1 MKPKLLAAI
10 LILSAPSALRAQA
23 APVPSFS
30 FCGTYGAYVMLYKNT
45 DQFEELGKLRCGEKV
60 EVLGKWFDYLQIRTV
75 DGKVGWARA
84 ADVTGGPASTPT
96 GTPFG
101 MTNSPVQS
109 PQHEAAVPLNNKNII
124 SMQAMRLSPEVIIAK
139 IQSSSTSFDTS
150 ASGLQKLKYAGVPDK
165 VIVAMLQ
172 PPATPV
178 APVEA
183 AKPPAVLQIKIPDG
197 TSVDLTTVAA
207 LSSDDVREGMT
218 IHLKVLNDVVINGVT
233 VLRRD
238 SDARAR
244 VYVINQPTFTS
255 KVGQVEWAMEDIAAI
270 NGDLVPATFA
280 PLEPQSATA
289 SDIAA
294 VNTGTTWEFRKNKPT
309 TMPAGRRLRATIHG
323 DIILN
328 VPAALAAQEG
338 PAAQGA
344 QPTEADATRTLSA
357 SASNTQV
364 PNSQNPE
371 PSPEVS
377 SSRPTRTNPR

>member
-1 MKPKLLAAI
+1 MKPNLLTAI
-10 LILSAPSALRAQA
+10 LILSASSAAHAQGQA
-23 APVPSFS
+23 PAQAPVPSFS

-60 EVLGKWFDYLQIRTV
+60 VVLAKWFDYLQIRTL
-75 DGKVGWARA
+75 DGKVGWARS

-96 GTPFG
+96 ATPFG
-101 MTNSPVQS
+101 LTNQPVQS

-124 SMQAMRLSPEVIIAK
+124 SMQAMRLSPEVMIAK
-139 IQSSSTSFDTS
+139 IQSSPTSFDTS

-165 VIVAMLQ
+165 VIVAMVQ
-172 PPATPV
+172 APATPV
-178 APVEA
+178 ASAVEA
-183 AKPPAVLQIKIPDG
+183 AKPSAIRQIKIPDG
-197 TSVDLTTVAA
+197 TSVDLTTVTA

-218 IHLKVLNDVVINGVT
+218 IHLKVLNDVTIDGVT
-233 VLRRD
+233 VLRKD

-270 NGDLVPATFA
+270 TGDLVPATFA
-280 PLEPQSATA
+280 SLEPQSATA

-294 VNTGTTWEFRKNKPT
+294 VNTGTTWEFRKNKPG

-328 VPAALAAQEG
+328 VPAAPTAQAAQ
-338 PAAQGA
+338 
-344 QPTEADATRTLSA
+344 ADATATLTA
-357 SASNTQV
+357 STS
-364 PNSQNPE
+364 NSQVTNSQIIE
-371 PSPEVS
+371 PSPEAS